1 LRILIVALNYTPEV
15 IGIGK
20 YTGDLG
26 AWLAARGHDLK
37 VVAGPPYYPDWR
49 RNSDYP
55 SWRFTREVIAG
66 AQVYRCPIYVPASPT
81 GLKRVL
87 HLASFGSSCL
97 AVLILLGLT
106 WRPEVILLVE
116 PPLLAAPATL
126 IAAGISKSAKWL
138 HVQDLE
144 VDAAF
149 ELGLLPRRGLE
160 QLASAIER
168 ILLCRFDRVSSISQA
183 MLHRLA
189 EKGVDRARLSLLPNW
204 VNPEEIKPLTQRSA
218 LRRRL
223 GVGDDQTVALYAGSL
238 GRKQGIEILIDVARV
253 LNAHSEIRLV
263 VCGDGPERQRLQQA
277 ADGISSMQFLPLQP
291 VDQLNELL
299 NLADIHLLPQRV
311 EATDL
316 VMPSKLA
323 GMMASGRPS
332 VVAASE
338 GSELAEVA
346 RAAGIQVPPGDA
358 EAMADAILRLAGD
371 EDQRTRLG
379 ARARVYALAHW
390 SGEAVLSSFEE
401 ELMNLS
407 SDRDSGHVTSS
418 GARLKG

>member
-1 LRILIVALNYTPEV
+1 MRILIVGLNYAPEA

-26 AWLAARGHDLK
+26 AWLTSRGHDVK
-37 VVAGPPYYPDWR
+37 VVAAPPYYPAWR
-49 RNSDYP
+49 RDSEYP
-55 SWRFTREVIAG
+55 SGRYTREVIAG

-87 HLASFGSSCL
+87 HLASFGASCSP
-97 AVLILLGLT
+97 VLILIVLT
-106 WRPEVILLVE
+106 WRPEVILLIE
-116 PPLLAAPATL
+116 PPFLAAPAAL
-126 IAAGISKSAKWL
+126 LAAGISRSAKWL

-160 QLASAIER
+160 QLASAMER

-183 MLHRLA
+183 MLYRLA
-189 EKGVDRARLSLLPNW
+189 EKGVDGTRLRLLPNW
-204 VNPEEIKPLTQRSA
+204 VDPEEIKPLNQRSP

-223 GVGDDQTVALYAGSL
+223 GLGDNQTVALYAGNL
-238 GRKQGIEILIDVARV
+238 GRKQGIEILIDVARA
-253 LNAHSEIRLV
+253 LNDHSEIRLV
-263 VCGDGPERQRLQQA
+263 VCGDGPERQHLVQA
-277 ADGISSMQFLPLQP
+277 AEGTRSLQFLPLQP
-291 VDQLNELL
+291 VDQFNEVL

-346 RAAGIQVPPGDA
+346 RAAGVQVPPGDA
-358 EAMADAILRLAGD
+358 QAMAKAIFRLAGD
-371 EDQRTRLG
+371 EDQQRRLG
-379 ARARVYALAHW
+379 ASARAYALAHW
-390 SGEAVLSSFEE
+390 SREAVLSSFEKD
-401 ELMNLS
+401 LMSLS
-407 SDRDSGHVTSS
+407 SDRDSSHVTSS
-418 GARLKG
+418 RARLKV